1 MKKYNTQEVQKIEVE
16 IILLFNFSSK
26 IKVKVLVAIAS
37 NEATQIAFKNGLK
50 SSTIKKIITIA
61 IAIKKYVAFKI
72 IFLDLN
78 LNLIFHCLDMII

>member
-1 MKKYNTQEVQKIEVE
+1 MKNRDVSIIVIIEVE